1 MPGNADLIRSMYALA
16 VEALERERKSLSL
29 SLKGKAVGNGMTG
42 NGKALAII
50 TGANQ
55 GGKTVFL
62 RSIGLAQLMMQAG
75 MFVGAEAFSANVA

>member
-1 MPGNADLIRSMYALA
+1 
-16 VEALERERKSLSL
+16 
-29 SLKGKAVGNGMTG
+29 MTG

-75 MFVGAEAFSANVA
+75 MFVGAEAFSANFASALFTHSSAKKITP